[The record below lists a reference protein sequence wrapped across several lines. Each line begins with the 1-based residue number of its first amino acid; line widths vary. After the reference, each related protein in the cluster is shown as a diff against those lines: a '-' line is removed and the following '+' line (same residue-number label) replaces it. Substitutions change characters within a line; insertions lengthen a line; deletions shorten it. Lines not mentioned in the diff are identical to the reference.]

1 MNDRSETADSG
12 GRSRMIAP
20 PPHRADIGIIA
31 ALPIETGDLIDK
43 LNKAFVDALNA
54 PETKTRF
61 AALLAEPVATTP
73 EQFSSFMAAE
83 RAKYQQVVKASGAK
97 VD

>member
-1 MNDRSETADSG
+1 MALSARS
-12 GRSRMIAP
+12 
-20 PPHRADIGIIA
+20 IA
-31 ALPIETGDLIDK
+31 ASASGMRP
-43 LNKAFVDALNA
+43 
-54 PETKTRF
+54 TRF

-73 EQFSSFMAAE
+73 AQFDSFMAAE

>member
-31 ALPIETGDLIDK
+31 ALPMETGYLIDK
-43 LNKAFVDALNA
+43 LNKVRKF
-54 PETKTRF
+54 K
-61 AALLAEPVATTP
+61 
-73 EQFSSFMAAE
+73 SSQGLTVLE
-83 RAKYQQVVKASGAK
+83 GEYQG
-97 VD
+97 